1 MDNAIDPPS
10 TPDYY
15 RDLGVSQTATPA
27 TIRQAFRKLALAT
40 HPDKIHNRSAGD
52 SNDAAGFRKSIQV
65 REAYEYLSD
74 PAKRAIYDE
83 RYIYVQVAWERYHE
97 QQGEKRRH
105 EHERLAKEKVEEE
118 RRAAEAERLRKL
130 EEQRKVAEEKAR
142 HENLRE
148 ERARQAELR
157 SREVARKAWEQR
169 QREAEERIRL
179 EKEAAA
185 EVRSR
190 EVAERMRAE
199 QEKAALERLRLA
211 QLQEK
216 QDVSRRIWANFDH
229 TRGKSSHDG
238 PRETDKS
245 IVPFVTFCGEN
256 GPSAVRNVL

>member
-1 MDNAIDPPS
+1 M
-10 TPDYY
+10 
-15 RDLGVSQTATPA
+15 
-27 TIRQAFRKLALAT
+27 
-40 HPDKIHNRSAGD
+40 
-52 SNDAAGFRKSIQV
+52 
-65 REAYEYLSD
+65 
-74 PAKRAIYDE
+74 
-83 RYIYVQVAWERYHE
+83 
-97 QQGEKRRH
+97 
-105 EHERLAKEKVEEE
+105 
-118 RRAAEAERLRKL
+118 RKL

-229 TRGKSSHDG
+229 TRGKSSHGDNTNQLSSTPCTEG
-238 PRETDKS
+238 NHPQFRWPKRNGQ
-245 IVPFVTFCGEN
+245 VNCAFC
-256 GPSAVRNVL
+256 NVLRRKWAFCCPECGMFACPACQNKICIF